1 MEIKGHEEKGIG
13 WIVDADYRV
22 REVGYVVRRR
32 YEPAPVKVYETW
44 DGNSALMVREV
55 YGDLADAR
63 GAARLRILGEMAQL
77 EDEMEVRATRLG
89 ELQARMEEEVK
100 G

>member
-1 MEIKGHEEKGIG
+1 
-13 WIVDADYRV
+13 
-22 REVGYVVRRR
+22 
-32 YEPAPVKVYETW
+32 
-44 DGNSALMVREV
+44 
-55 YGDLADAR
+55 
-63 GAARLRILGEMAQL
+63 MAQL